1 MNLVVLAFALGNA
14 TTCPEGGRTGT
25 PLNAEQTELKTL
37 VLKRVD
43 SMRRHL
49 RPNDTGAVCEH
60 GVKIPALAESI
71 GGVAA
76 AAACLDFVPYCRMR
90 SRTKNDNDNDND
102 NNNDNDNHHN
112 DSLAACGARRRHSWQ
127 TQATR
132 SRSGLPPPLVAAR
145 MSIPSADGFRFFD
158 PTPYLCSSSA
168 ASYMDPNLL
177 LLPREDWPPAT
188 SKLPV
193 DRHEL
198 LLLGKRYD
206 DIGAVFLFPPGEVD
220 DDDEAIPFP
229 TYKDELRDRHLLDR
243 RRRNRKEKPL
253 KCGSQFM
260 PNGCM
265 LADLDV
271 ADGEV
276 LLFSVNDLS
285 DMYWAFLATET
296 RARCTPVGPAFPAE
310 AFTGWSAY
318 SRLKEKQKQVS
329 STLRM
334 GFGGLS
340 QGDAAGVDYAQ
351 ESHRTGLKS
360 VGCLDPSQELLYR
373 SVMPHFTDYVEG
385 VMLDDH
391 LGCLR
396 VAKRRYQLY
405 MQCSTDTLARDLAT
419 FDAAE
424 QWYADVGFRSNLK
437 KRKTRS
443 VVVSAWGSENEG
455 VFHLVGPIR
464 AKLAGF
470 C

>member
-1 MNLVVLAFALGNA
+1 MNLVVLALSHLALGYA

-76 AAACLDFVPYCRMR
+76 AAAVLDFVPYCRMR

-102 NNNDNDNHHN
+102 NHHN
-112 DSLAACGARRRHSWQ
+112 DSLAACGARRIHSWQ
-127 TQATR
+127 TQATK
-132 SRSGLPPPLVAAR
+132 SGSGLPPPLVAAR

-271 ADGEV
+271 AEGEV

-318 SRLKEKQKQVS
+318 SRLLDKQKQIS
-329 STLRM
+329 LDGCSGSGHALTSLQSPDARKTLRM

-351 ESHRTGLKS
+351 ESHRNGLKS
-360 VGCLDPSQELLYR
+360 VGVCILHR
-373 SVMPHFTDYVEG
+373 
-385 VMLDDH
+385 
-391 LGCLR
+391 
-396 VAKRRYQLY
+396 
-405 MQCSTDTLARDLAT
+405 
-419 FDAAE
+419 
-424 QWYADVGFRSNLK
+424 N
-437 KRKTRS
+437 
-443 VVVSAWGSENEG
+443 
-455 VFHLVGPIR
+455 
-464 AKLAGF
+464 F
-470 C
+470 CIVR